1 MDEANWVSKVLK
13 EYEEASGQKLNKE
26 KTFFL

>member
-1 MDEANWVSKVLK
+1 MDEANRVSKILK